1 MLISGSWVSLKFKGN
16 FYDRNIHALHFSDT
30 DICHWLHLWQMV
42 LIKGTIMTLY
52 EMYRKNLIG
61 LLEDTIS
68 SSDYETAYS
77 DDQKEAFEWWLEKL
91 KETGARTA

>member
-1 MLISGSWVSLKFKGN
+1 
-16 FYDRNIHALHFSDT
+16 
-30 DICHWLHLWQMV
+30 
-42 LIKGTIMTLY
+42 MTLY

-77 DDQKEAFEWWLEKL
+77 DDQKEAFKWWLEKL
-91 KETGARTA
+91 KETGNGVKTA